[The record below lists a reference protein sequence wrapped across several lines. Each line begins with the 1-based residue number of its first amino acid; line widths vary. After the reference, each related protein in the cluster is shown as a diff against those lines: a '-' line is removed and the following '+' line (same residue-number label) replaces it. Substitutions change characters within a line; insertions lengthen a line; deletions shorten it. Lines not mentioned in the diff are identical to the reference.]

1 MSSKTKKRQFWPRA
15 RQRFHFQKITGTLK
29 INIFIE
35 NLQKASCYIKEQ
47 SQNIKFEIFFFLMA
61 KMVFDL

>member
-1 MSSKTKKRQFWPRA
+1 MSSKTKKAAILAASPAKVSFSKNHRDQ
-15 RQRFHFQKITGTLK
+15 